1 MRKNAYDNQDR
12 ILMIRGA
19 FVLSI
24 VLALSASAH
33 AQGLKAQFPIMNED
47 GGRIANHAI
56 EKGSIAAAEKL
67 PGAIVAANPKGDVT
81 LVEFYDLNCPHCR
94 RASADIDALIK
105 ADKKLRLVLVPFPVL
120 GIPSILAGRVEIAVS
135 KMLPPADFY
144 RYHRALYAGRG
155 VIDGQRALSAASDFK
170 LDLQK
175 VLDAAN
181 EDGITDIM
189 KAHVRFADT
198 RALQATPAYLVGDVA
213 LQGHPGRKSLQGVIN
228 AIRKCGKA
236 VC

>member
-1 MRKNAYDNQDR
+1 
-12 ILMIRGA
+12 MIRPL
-19 FVLSI
+19 VVVSI
-24 VLALSASAH
+24 ILALAPPVH
-33 AQGLKAQFPIMNED
+33 AQGLPAQLPILGED
-47 GGRIANHAI
+47 GGRVANRRIAPDRV
-56 EKGSIAAAEKL
+56 AAAEKL
-67 PGAIVAANPKGDVT
+67 PGAIVAANPEGDVT
-81 LVEFYDLNCPHCR
+81 LVEFYDLNCPYCR
-94 RASADIDALIK
+94 RASADIDALLQ

-135 KMLPPADFY
+135 RMVPPSDFY

-155 VIDGQRALSAASDFK
+155 VIDGQRALKTAGELKLDLQ

-181 EDGITDIM
+181 QDGITDIM

-198 RALQATPAYLVGDVA
+198 LGLKATPSYLIHDVA
-213 LQGHPGRKSLQGVIN
+213 IQGHPGRKSLKAVIDSV
-228 AIRKCGKA
+228 RKCGKA

>member
-1 MRKNAYDNQDR
+1 MSRL
-12 ILMIRGA
+12 I
-19 FVLSI
+19 F
-24 VLALSASAH
+24 ALSLVVALTSSAL
-33 AQGLKAQFPIMNED
+33 AQGLPTQFPILNED
-47 GGRIANHAI
+47 GSRIANHAI
-56 EKGSIAAAEKL
+56 AAGSIAAAEKL
-67 PGAIVAANPKGDVT
+67 PGAVVAANPKGDVT
-81 LVEFYDLNCPHCR
+81 LVEFYDLNCPYCR
-94 RASADIDALIK
+94 RASADVEALLQ

-135 KMLPPADFY
+135 RMLPPNEFY

-155 VIDGQRALSAASDFK
+155 VIDGQRALSAASGFK

-175 VLDAAN
+175 VLEAAN

-198 RALQATPAYLVGDVA
+198 LTLKATPSYLIGDVA
-213 LQGHPGRKSLQGVIN
+213 IQGHPGRKSLKGVIDQV
-228 AIRKCGKA
+228 RQCGKA

>member
-1 MRKNAYDNQDR
+1 MTLRLF
-12 ILMIRGA
+12 ILTFMI
-19 FVLSI
+19 
-24 VLALSASAH
+24 ALSSTAH
-33 AQGLKAQFPIMNED
+33 AQGLRAQLPILNED
-47 GGRIANHAI
+47 GSRVANHTIA
-56 EKGSIAAAEKL
+56 KDSVAAAEKL

-81 LVEFYDLNCPHCR
+81 LVEFYDLNCPYCR
-94 RASADIDALIK
+94 RASADVDALLQS
-105 ADKKLRLVLVPFPVL
+105 DKKLRLVLVPFPVL

-135 KMLPPADFY
+135 KMLPPSDFY

-155 VIDGQRALSAASDFK
+155 VIDGQRALSAASSFK

-198 RALQATPAYLVGDVA
+198 RGLKATPSYLIGDVA
-213 LQGHPGRKSLQGVIN
+213 IQGHPGRKSLQTVIKS
-228 AIRKCGKA
+228 IRTCGKA